1 MSFISQYYYELVSVG
16 LVITSIAIVYL
27 LYFCIPA
34 GQAYV
39 RTGLGRPKVVFDGGM
54 LVLPIVHKVTSVD
67 LQSYT
72 LNVTLVDKHSLMSQ
86 DFIRIDLTAAMT
98 VRIAAHAEGVLV
110 AMRALNGM
118 SLQEGKLRV
127 ILEAE
132 SIAIL
137 RSVAASMS
145 LETLHQRRYEF
156 SDAVHKRLSLPLQQY
171 GLELVAISLLELEQT
186 AKAFY
191 DTGHILDA
199 KGLAVLERW
208 QAAQPQACP
217 TLTLVPELES
227 ATVRK
232 IMPLQL
238 AVC

>member
-1 MSFISQYYYELVSVG
+1 
-16 LVITSIAIVYL
+16 
-27 LYFCIPA
+27 
-34 GQAYV
+34 
-39 RTGLGRPKVVFDGGM
+39 
-54 LVLPIVHKVTSVD
+54 
-67 LQSYT
+67 
-72 LNVTLVDKHSLMSQ
+72 
-86 DFIRIDLTAAMT
+86 
-98 VRIAAHAEGVLV
+98 
-110 AMRALNGM
+110 MRALNGT

-156 SDAVHKRLSLPLQQY
+156 SDAVHKRLSLQLQQY
-171 GLELVAISLLELEQT
+171 GLELVAVSLLELEQT

-191 DTGHILDA
+191 DTSHILDA

-208 QAAQPQACP
+208 QATQAGP
-217 TLTLVPELES
+217 TLSLVPEVEA

-238 AVC
+238 AVG